1 MTKLPTAAYAALD
14 ARSYRSSELT
24 RGPWHPE
31 HQHAGP
37 PTALVCRALEQA
49 AREHGLTH
57 IARLTAN
64 IVRPVPIGDLVVEV
78 MTDYVGRNAGH
89 FSAHIMAGSKDV
101 GRFTALAQREMAV
114 ALPARCFGRRGHL
127 LRGRVSRLT
136 VVPAS

>member
-1 MTKLPTAAYAALD
+1 MTTLPNAAYAALD

-37 PTALVCRALEQA
+37 PIALVCRALEQA

-64 IVRPVPIGDLVVEV
+64 IVRPVPISDLVVEV
-78 MTDYVGRNAGH
+78 
-89 FSAHIMAGSKDV
+89 
-101 GRFTALAQREMAV
+101 LAAV
-114 ALPARCFGRRGHL
+114 
-127 LRGRVSRLT
+127 
-136 VVPAS
+136 